1 MPPTSSTTWSIAGPP
16 ATSGPIMTAAA
27 TTNVVHVHKVQ
38 PVGGVDPEH
47 VVTPRST
54 PPSIYADRVV
64 EIPAERLA

>member
-1 MPPTSSTTWSIAGPP
+1 
-16 ATSGPIMTAAA
+16 MTAAA